1 MKCVDRLVACA
12 SITGLAVGLGPG
24 PAGAQPP
31 PVVCVEA
38 ARYRTDLERAEAR
51 LQDWPALGR
60 YRDANAALGAAAR
73 GERRVV
79 FMGDSIT
86 DNWSKDGYGGFFPGK
101 PYVNRGIGGQTTPQ
115 MLIRFRADVI
125 ALRPEV
131 VVILAGTNDIA
142 GNTGP
147 SRLSDIQD
155 NLASMAE
162 LARAHG
168 IRVVLAS
175 VLPVSD
181 HERDERGRPRLQTH
195 RRPPPRIVELNRWIR
210 QYAAASGHVYLD
222 YFAAMVD
229 ARGWLKRELSDD
241 GLHPDAAG
249 YRVMAP
255 LAERAILAAL
265 TRRQRR

>member
-1 MKCVDRLVACA
+1 MKHLDRVVIASAALAAALV
-12 SITGLAVGLGPG
+12 TGA
-24 PAGAQPP
+24 ADAQPP

-38 ARYRTDLERAEAR
+38 ARYRANLERAEAR
-51 LQDWPALGR
+51 MKDWPALGR
-60 YRDANAALGAAAR
+60 YRDANAAVGAPAR

-86 DNWSKDGYGGFFPGK
+86 DNWSKDGYGGFFPGR
-101 PYVNRGIGGQTTPQ
+101 PYINRGIGGQTTPQ
-115 MLIRFRADVI
+115 MLVRFRADVI
-125 ALRPEV
+125 ALDPEV

-155 NLASMAE
+155 NLASMVE
-162 LARAHG
+162 LARAHE
-168 IRVVLAS
+168 IQVVLAS

-195 RRPPPRIVELNRWIR
+195 RRPPSRILELNRWIK
-210 QYAAASGHVYLD
+210 QYADAGGHVHLD

-229 ARGWLKRELSDD
+229 AGGRLRRDLSDD

-255 LAERAILAAL
+255 LAERAIAAAL
-265 TRRQRR
+265 ARVRRR